1 METFGN
7 YPLEKP
13 FDPFS
18 VMLFKALQVVAFLFF
33 IALLAMNPETKQGKI
48 DTKAE
53 MLVTVSWPDNHP
65 DDIDT
70 YVEDPQGNIVWYH
83 VMEAGLMSLDRDDRG
98 DYKKT
103 IVVNGKTIRNPIREE
118 IVQMR
123 GLIPG
128 EYVVNI
134 HHYLATTPD
143 PVPVS
148 VTVEKI
154 NPKVEVVFYDRL
166 FLDHTGDEKTVVRF
180 TIGQD
185 GKITDINTRP
195 KSLIRETRKV
205 RSNIV
210 PTAGAAAPRQ

>member
-1 METFGN
+1 MEGFSN
-7 YPLEKP
+7 WDREEP
-13 FDPFS
+13 FEPFT
-18 VMLFKALQVVAFLFF
+18 VMLFKGLQVVAFMFF
-33 IALLAMNPETKQGKI
+33 LAYLAINSEAKHGNI
-48 DTKAE
+48 DTKAQ

-83 VMEAGLMSLDRDDRG
+83 VMEAGMMSLDRDDRG
-98 DYKKT
+98 DYKNM
-103 IVVNGKTIRNPIREE
+103 ILVNGKTIRNPIRQE

-123 GLIPG
+123 ALIPG

-143 PVPVS
+143 PVPVT

-154 NPKVEVVFYDRL
+154 NPKVEIVYYDRL
-166 FLDHTGDEKTVVRF
+166 FVDHTGDEKTAVRF
-180 TIGQD
+180 TVSED

-210 PTAGAAAPRQ
+210 PAAGAAQRP

>member
-1 METFGN
+1 MF
-7 YPLEKP
+7 
-13 FDPFS
+13 
-18 VMLFKALQVVAFLFF
+18 FL
-33 IALLAMNPETKQGKI
+33 AYLAINSEAKQGNI
-48 DTKAE
+48 DTKAR

-83 VMEAGLMSLDRDDRG
+83 VMEAGMMSLDRDDRG
-98 DYKKT
+98 DYKNM
-103 IVVNGKTIRNPIREE
+103 ILVNGKTIRNPIRQE

-123 GLIPG
+123 ALIPG

-154 NPKVEVVFYDRL
+154 NPKVEIVYYDRL
-166 FLDHTGDEKTVVRF
+166 FLDHTGDEKTAVRF
-180 TIGQD
+180 TVSED

-210 PTAGAAAPRQ
+210 PAAGAAQRP

>member
-1 METFGN
+1 MEGFSN
-7 YPLEKP
+7 WDREEP
-13 FDPFS
+13 FEPFT
-18 VMLFKALQVVAFLFF
+18 VMLFKGLQVVAFMFF
-33 IALLAMNPETKQGKI
+33 LAYLAINSEAKQGNI
-48 DTKAE
+48 DTKAR

-83 VMEAGLMSLDRDDRG
+83 VMEAGMMSLDRDDRG
-98 DYKKT
+98 DYKNM
-103 IVVNGKTIRNPIREE
+103 ILVNGKTIRNPIRQE

-123 GLIPG
+123 ALIPG

-143 PVPVS
+143 PVPVT

-154 NPKVEVVFYDRL
+154 NPKVEIVYYDRL
-166 FLDHTGDEKTVVRF
+166 FVDHTGDEKTAVRF
-180 TIGQD
+180 TVSED

-210 PTAGAAAPRQ
+210 PAAGAAQRP

>member
-1 METFGN
+1 MEGFSN
-7 YPLEKP
+7 WDREEP
-13 FDPFS
+13 FEPFT
-18 VMLFKALQVVAFLFF
+18 VMLFKGLQVVAFMFF
-33 IALLAMNPETKQGKI
+33 LAYLAINSEAKQGNI
-48 DTKAE
+48 DTKAQ

-83 VMEAGLMSLDRDDRG
+83 VMEAGMMSLDRDDRG
-98 DYKKT
+98 DYKNM
-103 IVVNGKTIRNPIREE
+103 ILVNGKTIRNTIREE

-123 GLIPG
+123 ALIPG

-154 NPKVEVVFYDRL
+154 NPKVEIVYYDRL
-166 FLDHTGDEKTVVRF
+166 FLDHTGDEKTAVRF
-180 TIGQD
+180 TVGED

-210 PTAGAAAPRQ
+210 PAAGAAQRP

>member
-1 METFGN
+1 MEGFSN
-7 YPLEKP
+7 WDREEP
-13 FDPFS
+13 FEPFT
-18 VMLFKALQVVAFLFF
+18 VMLFKGLQVVAFMFF
-33 IALLAMNPETKQGKI
+33 LAYLAINSEAKQGNI
-48 DTKAE
+48 DTKAQ

-83 VMEAGLMSLDRDDRG
+83 VMEAGMMSLDRDDRG
-98 DYKKT
+98 DYKNM
-103 IVVNGKTIRNPIREE
+103 ILVNGKTIRNPIRQE

-123 GLIPG
+123 ALIPG

-154 NPKVEVVFYDRL
+154 NHKVEIVYYDRL
-166 FLDHTGDEKTVVRF
+166 FLDHTGDEKTAARF
-180 TIGQD
+180 TVGED

-210 PTAGAAAPRQ
+210 PAAGAAQRP

>member
-1 METFGN
+1 MEGFSN
-7 YPLEKP
+7 WDREEP
-13 FDPFS
+13 FEPFT
-18 VMLFKALQVVAFLFF
+18 VMLFKGLQVVAFMFF
-33 IALLAMNPETKQGKI
+33 LAYLAINSEAKHGNI
-48 DTKAE
+48 DTKAQ
-53 MLVTVSWPDNHP
+53 MLVTVSWPDNHH

-83 VMEAGLMSLDRDDRG
+83 VMEAGMMSLDRDDRG
-98 DYKKT
+98 DYKNM
-103 IVVNGKTIRNPIREE
+103 ILVNGKTIRNPIRQE

-123 GLIPG
+123 ALIPG
-128 EYVVNI
+128 EYVVNV

-154 NPKVEVVFYDRL
+154 NPKVEIVYYDRL
-166 FLDHTGDEKTVVRF
+166 FLDHTGDEKTAVRF
-180 TIGQD
+180 TVGED

-210 PTAGAAAPRQ
+210 PAAGAAQRP

>member
-1 METFGN
+1 MEGFSN
-7 YPLEKP
+7 WDREEP
-13 FDPFS
+13 FEPFT
-18 VMLFKALQVVAFLFF
+18 VMLFKGLQVVAFMFF
-33 IALLAMNPETKQGKI
+33 LAYLAINSEAKQGNI
-48 DTKAE
+48 DTKAQ

-70 YVEDPQGNIVWYH
+70 YVEDPQGNIVWDH
-83 VMEAGLMSLDRDDRG
+83 VMEAGMMSLDRDDRG
-98 DYKKT
+98 DYKNM
-103 IVVNGKTIRNPIREE
+103 ILVNGKTIRNPIRQE

-123 GLIPG
+123 ALIPG

-143 PVPVS
+143 PVPVT

-154 NPKVEVVFYDRL
+154 NPKVEIVYYDRL
-166 FLDHTGDEKTVVRF
+166 FVDHTGDEKTAVRF
-180 TIGQD
+180 TVSED

-210 PTAGAAAPRQ
+210 PAAGAAQRP

>member
-1 METFGN
+1 MEGFSN
-7 YPLEKP
+7 WDREEP
-13 FDPFS
+13 FEPFT
-18 VMLFKALQVVAFLFF
+18 VMLFKGLQVVAFMFF
-33 IALLAMNPETKQGKI
+33 LAYLAINSEAKQGNI
-48 DTKAE
+48 DTKAQ
-53 MLVTVSWPDNHP
+53 MLETVSWPDNHP

-83 VMEAGLMSLDRDDRG
+83 VMEAGMMSLDRDDRG
-98 DYKKT
+98 DYKNM
-103 IVVNGKTIRNPIREE
+103 ILVNGKTIRNPIRQE

-123 GLIPG
+123 ALIPG

-143 PVPVS
+143 PVPVT

-154 NPKVEVVFYDRL
+154 NPKVEIVYYDRL
-166 FLDHTGDEKTVVRF
+166 FVDHTGDEKTAVRF
-180 TIGQD
+180 TVGED

-210 PTAGAAAPRQ
+210 PAAGAAQRP